1 MVKKN
6 ERVFIRGARLSFPS
20 LDEPREA
27 MAGQGDPKYQAT
39 FLLEP
44 SNPSV
49 PLIQEALMSV
59 ARSMWGERAA
69 QVLQNPEKNPLKSGD
84 AKERI
89 PEGYAGMLY
98 IAARSKNPPELRD
111 ANPHILITDQR
122 TIREKFVAG
131 YKING
136 FIDLYSYEVKN
147 PQGVTIKSGI
157 AASLVSVQFAGYAD
171 AFSGVAKPAESE
183 YPDCSAEAEA
193 SSAAAY
199 SGYGAPAAAPAP
211 APAPVNTGYPQ
222 PVNTGYPQAV
232 NNGYPQPVNNGYPQ
246 PVNNGY
252 PQPVNTGY
260 PQPVNNGYPQA
271 PQSAP
276 WSQTA
281 RAAEPPIADDGLPF

>member
-1 MVKKN
+1 MAKKN
-6 ERVFIRGARLSFPS
+6 ERVFIRGARLSFPA

-44 SNPSV
+44 SNESV
-49 PLIQEALMSV
+49 PLIREALLSV

-111 ANPHILITDQR
+111 ANPRILITDKR

-131 YKING
+131 YKVNG

-222 PVNTGYPQAV
+222 PVN
-232 NNGYPQPVNNGYPQ
+232 NGYPQPVNNGYPQ

-252 PQPVNTGY
+252 PQPVNSGY
-260 PQPVNNGYPQA
+260 PQP

-281 RAAEPPIADDGLPF
+281 RAAEPPMADDGLPF

>member
-1 MVKKN
+1 MAKKN

-49 PLIQEALMSV
+49 QLIQRAVMAV
-59 ARSMWGERAA
+59 ASAMWGDRAA
-69 QVLQNPEKNPLKSGD
+69 QVLQNPEKNPLKRGD
-84 AKERI
+84 DKERV

-111 ANPHILITDQR
+111 ANPRILITDQR
-122 TIREKFVAG
+122 SIREKFVAG
-131 YKING
+131 YKVNG
-136 FIDLYSYEVKN
+136 FVDIYPYEVKN
-147 PQGVTIKSGI
+147 AAGATIKSGI

-199 SGYGAPAAAPAP
+199 SGYVAPAAPAP
-211 APAPVNTGYPQ
+211 APWSAQPAAP
-222 PVNTGYPQAV
+222 
-232 NNGYPQPVNNGYPQ
+232 
-246 PVNNGY
+246 
-252 PQPVNTGY
+252 
-260 PQPVNNGYPQA
+260 
-271 PQSAP
+271 AP
-276 WSQTA
+276 WSAQ
-281 RAAEPPIADDGLPF
+281 PPVADDGLPF

>member
-1 MVKKN
+1 
-6 ERVFIRGARLSFPS
+6 
-20 LDEPREA
+20 
-27 MAGQGDPKYQAT
+27 
-39 FLLEP
+39 
-44 SNPSV
+44 
-49 PLIQEALMSV
+49 
-59 ARSMWGERAA
+59 
-69 QVLQNPEKNPLKSGD
+69 
-84 AKERI
+84 
-89 PEGYAGMLY
+89 MLY

-131 YKING
+131 YKVNG

-211 APAPVNTGYPQ
+211 T

-246 PVNNGY
+246 
-252 PQPVNTGY
+252 
-260 PQPVNNGYPQA
+260 A
-271 PQSAP
+271 SQSAP

-281 RAAEPPIADDGLPF
+281 RAAEPPMADDGLPF

>member
-1 MVKKN
+1 MATKN
-6 ERVFIRGARLSFPS
+6 ERVFIRGARLSFPA

-44 SNPSV
+44 SNESV

-131 YKING
+131 YKVNG

-157 AASLVSVQFAGYAD
+157 AAS
-171 AFSGVAKPAESE
+171 
-183 YPDCSAEAEA
+183 EAEA

-199 SGYGAPAAAPAP
+199 AGYGAPAPA
-211 APAPVNTGYPQ
+211 APVNNSYPQAPTAPVGTGYP
-222 PVNTGYPQAV
+222 PVGNSYPQAQ
-232 NNGYPQPVNNGYPQ
+232 PAPVNNGYQ
-246 PVNNGY
+246 
-252 PQPVNTGY
+252 
-260 PQPVNNGYPQA
+260 QA
-271 PQSAP
+271 APAAP

-281 RAAEPPIADDGLPF
+281 HPAEPPVADDGLPF

>member
-1 MVKKN
+1 MAKKN
-6 ERVFIRGARLSFPS
+6 ERVFIRGARLSFPA

-44 SNPSV
+44 SNESV
-49 PLIQEALMSV
+49 PLIQAALMSV
-59 ARSMWGERAA
+59 ARSMWGDRAA

-131 YKING
+131 YKVNG

-199 SGYGAPAAAPAP
+199 SSYGAPAAAPAP
-211 APAPVNTGYPQ
+211 APAPVNT
-222 PVNTGYPQAV
+222 
-232 NNGYPQPVNNGYPQ
+232 GYPQ

-260 PQPVNNGYPQA
+260 PQPVNNGYPQPVNNGYPQPVNNGYPQP

-281 RAAEPPIADDGLPF
+281 RAAEPPMADDGLPF

>member
-1 MVKKN
+1 MAKKN
-6 ERVFIRGARLSFPS
+6 ERVFIRGARLSFPA

-44 SNPSV
+44 SNESV

-111 ANPHILITDQR
+111 ANPRILITDKR

-131 YKING
+131 YKVNG

-211 APAPVNTGYPQ
+211 APAPA
-222 PVNTGYPQAV
+222 PVNT
-232 NNGYPQPVNNGYPQ
+232 GYPQPVNNGYPQ

-260 PQPVNNGYPQA
+260 PQPVNNGYPQP

-281 RAAEPPIADDGLPF
+281 RAAEPPMTDDGLPF

>member
-1 MVKKN
+1 MAKKN
-6 ERVFIRGARLSFPS
+6 ERVFIRGARLSFPA

-44 SNPSV
+44 SNESV

-111 ANPHILITDQR
+111 ANPRILITDKR

-131 YKING
+131 YKVNG

-222 PVNTGYPQAV
+222 PVNTGYPQPV

-252 PQPVNTGY
+252 PQP
-260 PQPVNNGYPQA
+260 

-281 RAAEPPIADDGLPF
+281 RAAEPPMADDGLPF

>member
-1 MVKKN
+1 MAKKN
-6 ERVFIRGARLSFPS
+6 ERVFIRGARLSFPA

-44 SNPSV
+44 SNESV

-111 ANPHILITDQR
+111 ANPRILITDKR

-131 YKING
+131 YKVNG

-222 PVNTGYPQAV
+222 PVN
-232 NNGYPQPVNNGYPQ
+232 NGYPQ

-260 PQPVNNGYPQA
+260 PQPVNTGYPQP

-281 RAAEPPIADDGLPF
+281 RAAEPPMADDGLPF

>member
-1 MVKKN
+1 MAKKN
-6 ERVFIRGARLSFPS
+6 ERVFIRGARLSFPA

-44 SNPSV
+44 SNESV
-49 PLIQEALMSV
+49 PLIQAALLSV

-131 YKING
+131 YRVNG

-199 SGYGAPAAAPAP
+199 SSYGAPAAAP

-222 PVNTGYPQAV
+222 PVNNGYPQPV
-232 NNGYPQPVNNGYPQ
+232 NSGYPQPVSNGYPQPVNNGYPQ
-246 PVNNGY
+246 P
-252 PQPVNTGY
+252 
-260 PQPVNNGYPQA
+260 

-281 RAAEPPIADDGLPF
+281 RAAEPPMADDGLPF